1 MTKFTRLSKLF
12 PNNSLMVNRTN
23 SESIYDIM
31 KFQPKGVLSYSS
43 ERGIH
48 SNEPSYIE
56 KVTDFINN
64 VQERQPSLVVTP
76 EGSIPFEV
84 LKQIIENKSRWPDL
98 YKLWG
103 FCMEGIDKKD
113 FKILVESY
121 NIDDSLKVVI
131 EDSITYR
138 AHVNSLWYIF
148 RIDEERLCIVIQLK
162 NAPSSD
168 RGIKYE
174 ARDLTTG
181 NTIYVFDLNNGQ
193 PTKNTL
199 ISLICSDAIQLEPTK
214 IITELEQ
221 SYPMIINH
229 QCNRKPFDDR
239 FKDFRNTILTSRSIK
254 NQRYIVANWAKGSEL
269 KRTFTINESGNAY
282 YNYLSVSGHPY
293 LDKICSDKDSYSHRM
308 EMQLLGVEYY
318 ASNKFNVWSYP
329 DEENI
334 MRFYIKKDEV
344 FNVDESI
351 STNFD
356 PVIKECYKYNAD
368 NNCWES
374 TEKNCILDNEEG
386 SNNIYISE
394 KEFLRPIKYKEC
406 EKRECENKCFW
417 LYNDYF
423 FATCFG
429 NELKSEL
436 ECKYEISD
444 RTIATLS
451 SEGLRGTQRKREL
464 FKTLVKKL
472 ERNEIPKELPMF
484 DDNLKFDIDINAA
497 ETGSNNIYN
506 ATVINVPQEYPN
518 WGEKKG
524 IFAIIDT
531 ADLSEVEI
539 AYDKL
544 YKMTKTNIRD
554 QIVLY
559 YRKDDDYISYK
570 KPHEQSNIT
579 SKSIDFT
586 NNPAS
591 IYKGDMQYE

>member
-1 MTKFTRLSKLF
+1 MTKFKRLSKLF
-12 PNNSLMVNRTN
+12 PNNSLIVNRTN

-48 SNEPSYIE
+48 TNESSYIE
-56 KVTDFINN
+56 KVAGFINN

-84 LKQIIENKSRWPDL
+84 LKQIIDNKSRWPDL

-121 NIDDSLKVVI
+121 NRDDSLKVVI
-131 EDSITYR
+131 EDSITYK

-148 RIDEERLCIVIQLK
+148 RIDEEHLCIVIQLK

-168 RGIKYE
+168 RDIEHE
-174 ARDLTTG
+174 ARDLTIG
-181 NTIYVFDLNNGQ
+181 NTIYVFDLDNGE

-199 ISLICSDAIQLEPTK
+199 ISLICSDAIQLDTNK
-214 IITELEQ
+214 IITELGK

-229 QCNRKPFDDR
+229 QCNEKPFDER
-239 FKDFRNTILTSRSIK
+239 FIDFRNSIFRAVSILKKRC
-254 NQRYIVANWAKGSEL
+254 IVANWAKGTEL
-269 KRTFTINESGNAY
+269 KKVFTINESGNAY
-282 YNYLSVSGHPY
+282 YNHLSVNGHSHPK
-293 LDKICSDKDSYSHRM
+293 KIFSDKDSYSHRM
-308 EMQLLGVEYY
+308 KSQLLGVKYY
-318 ASNKFNVWSYP
+318 ASDKCNIWSYP
-329 DEENI
+329 NEENI
-334 MRFYIKKDEV
+334 FSFFVKKDEAYV
-344 FNVDESI
+344 ENSL
-351 STNFD
+351 STNYD
-356 PVIKECYKYNAD
+356 PLMKECYLFND
-368 NNCWES
+368 NKNCWES

-586 NNPAS
+586 NNPVS